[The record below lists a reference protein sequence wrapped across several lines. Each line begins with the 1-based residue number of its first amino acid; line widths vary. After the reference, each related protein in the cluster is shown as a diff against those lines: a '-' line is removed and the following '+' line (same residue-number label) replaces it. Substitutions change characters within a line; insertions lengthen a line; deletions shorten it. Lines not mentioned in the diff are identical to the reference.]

1 MKRSVL
7 KRLLQYTKP
16 YKGFIAGAVV
26 SAVIQISLSLYGPIL
41 IGQAIDQCVSAG
53 EVDFAAMIPILLMG

>member
-41 IGQAIDQCVSAG
+41 IGQAIDQ
-53 EVDFAAMIPILLMG
+53 